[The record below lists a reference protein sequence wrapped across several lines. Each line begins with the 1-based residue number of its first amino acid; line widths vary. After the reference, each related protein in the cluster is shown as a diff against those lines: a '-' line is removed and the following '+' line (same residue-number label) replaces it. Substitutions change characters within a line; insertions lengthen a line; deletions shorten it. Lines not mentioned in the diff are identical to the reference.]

1 MNNNNNIQYKTVELT
16 LDKLNSTAEERID
29 LPDGVVTH
37 IGLVK
42 EGNATDIVNMEVL
55 QNNSRLLHPMDI
67 RFSERTT
74 TGNFL
79 DGLRP
84 VSGINGGQVL
94 QVRLSALK
102 PTRTDDLTVQV
113 LFAIQQPERY

>member
-1 MNNNNNIQYKTVELT
+1 MNDIQYTAVELT
-16 LDKLNSTAEERID
+16 LDKNNPTAEVKADIPE
-29 LPDGVVTH
+29 GVVTH

-42 EGNATDIVNMEVL
+42 EGTATDIVNLEVL
-55 QNNSRLLHPMDI
+55 QNNSRLLSPIDI
-67 RFSERTT
+67 RFSEKTT

-84 VSGINGGQVL
+84 VSGISGGRTL

-102 PTRTDDLTVQV
+102 ATRTDDLTVQV
-113 LFAIQQPERY
+113 VFVTQTPEPLY

>member
-1 MNNNNNIQYKTVELT
+1 MNQIKYITANVT
-16 LDKLNSTAEERID
+16 LDKGQPTAEVNTED
-29 LPDGVVTH
+29 LPDGIVTH

-42 EGNATDIVNMEVL
+42 DSNTTDIVNLEIL
-55 QNNSRLLHPMDI
+55 QNNSRVLHPIDI
-67 RFSERTT
+67 RFSEPKS

-84 VSGINGGQVL
+84 VSGMRGGRKY

-102 PTRTDDLTVQV
+102 ATRTDDLTVQV
-113 LFAIQQPERY
+113 LFVIQPEF